1 MTQLSDITSVHWQPA
16 LNREGVVEGVDDI
29 DQAIR
34 LILGTPQG
42 SDPHRPEFG
51 SRLYL
56 YLDMPIDRATPH
68 VVRESIDAIRRWEP
82 RCEVVRVIPSITES
96 RETIRVQ
103 WRLADG
109 VIRETEVP
117 R

>member
-1 MTQLSDITSVHWQPA
+1 MTQLSEITSVHWQPA
-16 LNREGVVEGVDDI
+16 LNGDGVVEGVDDI
-29 DQAIR
+29 AQAIR

-51 SRLYL
+51 SKLHLYI
-56 YLDMPIDRATPH
+56 DMPIDRATPH
-68 VVRESIDAIRRWEP
+68 VVRESVEAIRRWET
-82 RCEVVRVIPSITES
+82 RCEVIRVIPSISES